1 MSEGLGRGKPGPF
14 VLPPERGREV
24 KCWNCEKDT
33 AGRPFCPACGKIA
46 ARPPGATHFDVFG
59 LPRAYDVDMP
69 TLEKQYR
76 ELSLKLHPDRFAQAE
91 AKERRLSLEQT
102 TALNEAYKTLKDGTK
117 RAFYLLKLLG
127 VDLER
132 EDTGAQKDMPLEFL
146 EEVMELREALDEA
159 MGAKDLDRARKM
171 GTEVEGRRKAAL
183 QEAVDTLRTLETGVP
198 VESSVK
204 KASHALGR
212 VRYFTRFLEQVEAFE
227 EEMLA

>member
-1 MSEGLGRGKPGPF
+1 M
-14 VLPPERGREV
+14 

-59 LPRAYDVDMP
+59 LPRSYDVEVP
-69 TLEKQYR
+69 ALEKQYR

-102 TALNEAYKTLKDGTK
+102 TALNDAYKTLKDGTK
-117 RAFYLLKLLG
+117 RAFYLLKLQG

-132 EDTGAQKDMPLEFL
+132 EDAGAQKDMPLEFL

-171 GTEVEGRRKAAL
+171 GAEVEGRRKVAL

>member
-1 MSEGLGRGKPGPF
+1 
-14 VLPPERGREV
+14 V

-59 LPRAYDVDMP
+59 LPRAYAVDVP
-69 TLEKQYR
+69 ALEKQYR
-76 ELSLKLHPDRFAQAE
+76 ELSLQLHPDKFAQAQ
-91 AKERRLSLEQT
+91 ARERRLSLEQT
-102 TALNEAYKTLKDGTK
+102 TALNEALKTLKDPTK
-117 RAFYLLKLLG
+117 RAFYLLKLHG

-132 EDTGAQKDMPLEFL
+132 EDAGAQKDMPLEFL

-159 MGAKDLDRARKM
+159 MASKNLERAQKM
-171 GTEVEGRRKAAL
+171 AADVEGRRKAAH
-183 QEAVDTLRTLETGVP
+183 QEAVDTLRTLEQGVP